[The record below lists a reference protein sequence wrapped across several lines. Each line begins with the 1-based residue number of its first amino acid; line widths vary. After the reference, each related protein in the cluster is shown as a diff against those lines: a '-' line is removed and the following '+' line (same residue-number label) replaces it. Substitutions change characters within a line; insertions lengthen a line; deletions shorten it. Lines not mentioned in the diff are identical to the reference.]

1 MFCHTPV
8 LLKEVVEGLALTR
21 NKNVIDATVG
31 GGGHAWALLQRIAP
45 AGKLLGIDAD
55 PAAIAATKER
65 LNAFGD
71 RVALVQARFAPLQ
84 PLVDQWM
91 PDVPIHAV
99 LLDLGVSSFQLT
111 DPSRGFSFQ
120 GDAESGL
127 LQAPLDMAFGSRGSE
142 KLPQLLATA
151 SEEELTQIFREY
163 GEERNARAISR
174 QIVRDRRRVPLK
186 TTGQLVETIRQAYR
200 GAYPKKIHFATRTF
214 QALRIAVNDELNQL
228 RAVLPEAAHLLQ
240 PNGRLA
246 VISFHSLEDR
256 IVKQFF
262 QRESRDCVCPP
273 EIPECRCEHHARL
286 RVITKKPLTAEL
298 EELQQNPRARSAKL
312 RIAETI

>member
-1 MFCHTPV
+1 MFCHSPV

-120 GDAESGL
+120 GDA
-127 LQAPLDMAFGSRGSE
+127 
-142 KLPQLLATA
+142 
-151 SEEELTQIFREY
+151 
-163 GEERNARAISR
+163 
-174 QIVRDRRRVPLK
+174 
-186 TTGQLVETIRQAYR
+186 
-200 GAYPKKIHFATRTF
+200 
-214 QALRIAVNDELNQL
+214 
-228 RAVLPEAAHLLQ
+228 
-240 PNGRLA
+240 
-246 VISFHSLEDR
+246 
-256 IVKQFF
+256 
-262 QRESRDCVCPP
+262 
-273 EIPECRCEHHARL
+273 
-286 RVITKKPLTAEL
+286 
-298 EELQQNPRARSAKL
+298 
-312 RIAETI
+312 